1 MAAENLRQKMA
12 QLKARLDLAEAR
24 SETFKESLNE
34 VNDKIGSAEATAAAL
49 RQQATA
55 TEIEIKR
62 IASRLEGVEGQLLM
76 TNDTLKRNED
86 VMANMCKEEDLMVA
100 TQSALNEKLESVKQ
114 SVALNES
121 KLDEARRRIK
131 VVELQKKLAEKRCDQ
146 LGELEGNLNA
156 KLVQIN
162 NHIDDLQESSRKG
175 MLTEEEELALKEKIE
190 ELRNSYRESEVR
202 AQMAQRKMDVLNYK
216 RVSLGKEL
224 DEITQRKLWAQDELK
239 KVLDDFGV
247 NT

>member
-1 MAAENLRQKMA
+1 MRQKMA

-34 VNDKIGSAEATAAAL
+34 VNDKIDSAEATAAAL
-49 RQQATA
+49 RQQATM
-55 TEIEIKR
+55 TEVEIKR

-76 TNDTLKRNED
+76 TSDTLKRNEEA
-86 VMANMCKEEDLMVA
+86 MANMCKEEDLMVA
-100 TQSALNEKLESVKQ
+100 TQSALNDKLKSVKQ
-114 SVALNES
+114 SVALNEN
-121 KLDEARRRIK
+121 KLDEAKRRIK
-131 VVELQKKLAEKRCDQ
+131 VVELQKKLAEKRCER

-156 KLVQIN
+156 KLVQVN
-162 NHIDDLQESSRKG
+162 KHIDDLQSSSHKRT
-175 MLTEEEELALKEKIE
+175 LSEEEELSLREKIE

-202 AQMAQRKMDVLNYK
+202 AQLAQRKMNVLNYK
-216 RVSLGKEL
+216 RESLGKEL
-224 DEITQRKLWAQDELK
+224 DEITQRKLWAQDELN